1 MLTPRRSSGREV
13 HLKAHKWTTVAINRG
28 LRPKHLNVEVWAPR
42 TAAWRRISI
51 LPGFGRFK
59 QFLSVA
65 LPLGI
70 IQVKIRENRTC
81 TVSTGSSSGVPGQEP
96 HREATEV

>member
-1 MLTPRRSSGREV
+1 M
-13 HLKAHKWTTVAINRG
+13 KAHKWTTVAVNRG
-28 LRPKHLNVEVWAPR
+28 LRPRHLYLEVWAPR
-42 TAAWRRISI
+42 TASWRRIGI

-81 TVSTGSSSGVPGQEP
+81 TVSTGSPSKLARPERR
-96 HREATEV
+96 REATEA

>member
-1 MLTPRRSSGREV
+1 M
-13 HLKAHKWTTVAINRG
+13 KAHKWTTVAVNRS
-28 LRPKHLNVEVWAPR
+28 LRPVRFHVEVWAPR
-42 TAAWRRISI
+42 TASWRRISI
-51 LPGFGRFK
+51 VPGFGRFK

-81 TVSTGSSSGVPGQEP
+81 TVSTHSG
-96 HREATEV
+96 TEVTPSRRETERAEV